1 MYESTCTLCNMDND
15 PEIKDKYQRF
25 KMEKAVY
32 VGESARSIFERAQEH
47 RKDAMDAKEDSHI
60 YKHWRISHPELQ
72 EPPTFNIKVVQSF

>member
-1 MYESTCTLCNMDND
+1 MDND

-47 RKDAMDAKEDSHI
+47 RKDAVDAKGEKREEKRKTPISTNTGGFHI
-60 YKHWRISHPELQ
+60 QNSMNHQPSRSR
-72 EPPTFNIKVVQSF
+72 